1 MKKQMMLAAMSLA
14 ILSATT
20 QAAPADKPAN
30 ELLKPAAQQTQAAL
44 WASRVLS
51 RYHYKAVPLDDAL
64 SEKIY
69 DRYFKSLDAEK
80 LFFVQ
85 ADLDKYAGAKAKLD
99 DAIVGENL
107 QMPFDI
113 YNTYQQ
119 RFNERIGYARELL
132 KTKPD
137 FTLEETYQYDREKSE
152 WAKSDADVKELWR
165 KRVKN
170 DWLRLKLAGKDDKA
184 IRDTLDKRYENYL
197 SRSRKLNTEDVFQIF
212 MNAYA
217 MSIEPHTNY
226 LGPRASDNF
235 DIAMRLSLEGI
246 GATLQTRDEYTVI
259 RDLVTGSPAGM
270 SGKLKVGDRIVG
282 VAQGAD
288 GQIVDVLGWRIDDVV
303 EKIRGPKDST
313 VRLQIL
319 PGDAG
324 PDAKP
329 VMVSLVRKKISME
342 EQSAKK
348 TIMEVRDGGVKRR
361 IGVISLPTFYQDFEA
376 RRRGD
381 KDFKSA
387 TRDVARLLT
396 ELKKDKV
403 DNVLIDLRNNGGG
416 SLTEAVELTGLF
428 IDKGPVVQ
436 QRNAEGKVEVES
448 DTVPGL
454 AWDGPVGV
462 LINRGSASAS
472 EIFAAAIQDYGRGII
487 IGEPSFGKGTVQ
499 TLINLDRFGQ
509 GDKAKL
515 GELKMTIAQFF
526 RINGGTT
533 QLRGVTP
540 DLKLPTM
547 ADADSFGESSYDNA
561 LPYTVI
567 KPAVYIPAGEVK
579 DIVPMLAK
587 KHEARVAKDKDF
599 QFLVDDV
606 NYVKKQR
613 KDNLIS
619 LNEKVRRKERDEQ
632 DARGKLREAR
642 LAAAPSPD
650 DPILVPDPKEA
661 AKNAVAAKPAGAKQ
675 AKQAT
680 AAAMKGVA
688 RTDDGLQA
696 DERSLTAELDAEKAA
711 KAAKDVLLNEAVHI
725 LADEVALLKTDTRLA
740 SRVLPYS
747 PDRSDR

>member
-1 MKKQMMLAAMSLA
+1 MKKQMLLAAMSLA
-14 ILSATT
+14 LMSAYAG
-20 QAAPADKPAN
+20 AAPAVATPVDKAPEA
-30 ELLKPAAQQTQAAL
+30 LKPAAQQGQAASL
-44 WASRVLS
+44 ASRVLS
-51 RYHYKAVPLDDAL
+51 RAHYKATPLDDAM
-64 SEKIY
+64 SEKIF

-85 ADLDKYAGAKAKLD
+85 ADLDQFAGARSKLD
-99 DAIVGENL
+99 DAIMGEKL
-107 QMPFDI
+107 DLPFSI
-113 YNTYQQ
+113 YNVYQQ

-137 FTLEETYQYDREKSE
+137 FTLDESYQYDREKAD
-152 WAKSDADVKELWR
+152 WAKSDAEVKDLWR

-184 IRDTLDKRYENYL
+184 IRETLDKRYENYL
-197 SRSRKLNTEDVFQIF
+197 SRSRKLNSEDVFQIF

-235 DIAMRLSLEGI
+235 DIQMRLSLEGI
-246 GATLQTRDEYTVI
+246 GAVLQTRDEYTVI
-259 RDLVTGSPAGM
+259 REIVAGSPAGM
-270 SGKLKVGDRIVG
+270 SGKLKVGDRIMAVG
-282 VAQGAD
+282 QNESGPLT
-288 GQIVDVLGWRIDDVV
+288 DVLGWRIDDVV
-303 EKIRGPKDST
+303 QQIRGAKDST
-313 VRLQIL
+313 VRLQVL
-319 PGDAG
+319 PADAG
-324 PDAKP
+324 PDGKP
-329 VMVSLVRKKISME
+329 VTIALVRKKISME

-361 IGVISLPTFYQDFEA
+361 IGVISLPTFYMDFEA
-376 RRRGD
+376 RRKGD
-381 KDFKSA
+381 KDYKSA
-387 TRDVARLLT
+387 TRDVARLLG

-403 DNVLIDLRNNGGG
+403 DNVLLDLRNNGGG

-428 IDKGPVVQ
+428 IDRGPVVQ
-436 QRNAEGKVEVES
+436 QRSADGKVEVES
-448 DTVPGL
+448 DTLPGL

-472 EIFAAAIQDYGRGII
+472 EIVAAALQDYGRGII

-499 TLINLDRFGQ
+499 TLLNMDRFAQ
-509 GDKAKL
+509 ADKARL

-540 DLKLPTM
+540 DIKLPAI
-547 ADADSFGESSYDNA
+547 ADADNFGESSYDNA

-579 DIVPMLAK
+579 DIVPLLQK
-587 KHEARVAKDKDF
+587 RYEARVAKDKDF
-599 QFLVDDV
+599 QYLVDDI

-613 KDNLIS
+613 KENLIS
-619 LNEKVRRKERDEQ
+619 LNEVARRKEREQ
-632 DARGKLREAR
+632 QEQRAKLREAR

-661 AKNAVAAKPAGAKQ
+661 LNKAVSAKPAGAKA
-675 AKQAT
+675 AKQA
-680 AAAMKGVA
+680 AAVKGTS
-688 RTDDGLQA
+688 RTDDGLQG
-696 DERSLTAELDAEKAA
+696 DERSLAAELEAEKAA
-711 KAAKDVLLNEAVHI
+711 KNAKDVLLNEAVHI
-725 LADEVALLKTDTRLA
+725 LADEVGLLKTDTRLA
-740 SRVLPYS
+740 SRVLPYT
-747 PDRSDR
+747 PDR